1 MYQFLKLLIVLLVSY
16 CAYAEEVI
24 LDANESPPF
33 WSQTMP
39 FQGMAGEIVQAI
51 SNAADLQSTIRFLPL
66 KRLIE
71 NTHNNDLGNPLFYM
85 SNQDFS
91 AIIPIA
97 SYRVSF
103 FYYQPNHKEIITL
116 DTLHNLQSYKIGV
129 LEGTVTEHSYFAE
142 KNISFETSYTQASLI
157 KKLKHG
163 RIDLVLAIDLVAVGT
178 INQLCPEQAHFFKQL
193 KLPNSDS
200 PIAIMIAEEQRNA
213 EAIAAKCRKGL
224 QIIINNGRYF
234 QILEKHYQQF
244 VSVDWLSDLHRF
256 EQLYSFDDYE

>member
-1 MYQFLKLLIVLLVSY
+1 MCQFLILVMLSLTSF
-16 CAYAEEVI
+16 AISAKEVI

-33 WSQTMP
+33 WSQSLP

-51 SNAADLQSTIRFLPL
+51 SSATDLQSTIRFLPL

-71 NTHNNDLGNPLFYM
+71 NTYNNDLGNPLFYM
-85 SNQDFS
+85 SNQDFA

-116 DTLHNLQSYKIGV
+116 DALRNIQSYKIGV

-163 RIDLVLAIDLVAVGT
+163 RIDLVLAIDLVAIGT
-178 INQLCPEQAHFFKQL
+178 INQLFPEQSHFFKQI
-193 KLPNSDS
+193 KLPNSNS
-200 PIAIMIAEEQRNA
+200 PIAIMIAEEQTNA
-213 EAIAAKCRKGL
+213 EAIAAKYRKGL
-224 QIIINNGRYF
+224 QIIINNGQYF
-234 QILEKHYQQF
+234 QILEKYYQRF
-244 VSVDWLSDLHRF
+244 ASGDWLLDLNRF